1 MNGKD
6 LYQAFSGIDDRYLA
20 MADSHQKENISMKK
34 QGKLRYF
41 LIAAALISLLG
52 VTAYAVNSQIQLST
66 QRYRQG
72 TDETVEANASVPYNA
87 EITFTSTAEEYVG
100 LQSYRPTWVPD
111 GYRLRFVGP
120 KAFGN
125 QTLHYE
131 ADSNPS
137 ALVLEVTRGTEGANM
152 VLEDVAKEEAVTVS
166 GLPGTLLTSTSGE
179 RVLIWTDEEKGVGFL
194 LITEDTG
201 LDLMHVAESVRP
213 DSALQPT
220 NADRA
225 RLALEELGDY
235 RITGLP
241 ANYPETEFTA
251 SPKEDGGD
259 WYAYVYRWY
268 IDAKQ
273 NDVVLLEYESFL
285 LNGDK
290 DEPQVEET
298 PETILAMYGG
308 GDTATVQGMQAV
320 VTDGKIVWV
329 DWEQKVVFQIS
340 AENFSREQLQQ
351 LADSVQKAN

>member
-1 MNGKD
+1 M
-6 LYQAFSGIDDRYLA
+6 
-20 MADSHQKENISMKK
+20 
-34 QGKLRYF
+34 
-41 LIAAALISLLG
+41 
-52 VTAYAVNSQIQLST
+52 
-66 QRYRQG
+66 
-72 TDETVEANASVPYNA
+72 
-87 EITFTSTAEEYVG
+87 G

-131 ADSNPS
+131 ADGNPS

-152 VLEDVAKEEAVTVS
+152 VLEDVAKEEAVTVI

-308 GDTATVQGMQAV
+308 GDTATVHGMQAV

>member
-6 LYQAFSGIDDRYLA
+6 LYRAFSGIDDRYLA
-20 MADSHQKENISMKK
+20 MACSYQKENIAMKK

-72 TDETVEANASVPYNA
+72 TDETVEANASAPYDA
-87 EITFTSTAEEYVG
+87 SITFTSTAEEYVG

-131 ADSNPS
+131 TDTDPS

-152 VLEDVAKEEAVTVS
+152 VLEDVAKEEAVAVG

-241 ANYPETEFTA
+241 ANCPETEFTA

>member
-1 MNGKD
+1 
-6 LYQAFSGIDDRYLA
+6 
-20 MADSHQKENISMKK
+20 
-34 QGKLRYF
+34 
-41 LIAAALISLLG
+41 
-52 VTAYAVNSQIQLST
+52 
-66 QRYRQG
+66 
-72 TDETVEANASVPYNA
+72 
-87 EITFTSTAEEYVG
+87 
-100 LQSYRPTWVPD
+100 
-111 GYRLRFVGP
+111 
-120 KAFGN
+120 
-125 QTLHYE
+125 
-131 ADSNPS
+131 
-137 ALVLEVTRGTEGANM
+137 
-152 VLEDVAKEEAVTVS
+152 
-166 GLPGTLLTSTSGE
+166 
-179 RVLIWTDEEKGVGFL
+179 
-194 LITEDTG
+194 
-201 LDLMHVAESVRP
+201 MHVAESVRP

-298 PETILAMYGG
+298 PEIILAMYGG